1 LLKDVLSEFAQ
12 ELTSLL
18 TEQGEPDLA
27 AQVPGLRLFSRCR
40 CGDDFCAT
48 VYTAPRP
55 KGAWGPEHESVALDP
70 VEGFLILDVVNR
82 EIVSIE
88 VLHRDDL
95 RKEVLA
101 LFP

>member
-1 LLKDVLSEFAQ
+1 MLKDVLSEFAQ
-12 ELTSLL
+12 EITSLL

-27 AQVPGLRLFSRCR
+27 AQVPGLHLFGRCR
-40 CGDDFCAT
+40 CGDNFCAT
-48 VYTAPRP
+48 IYAAPRP
-55 KGAWGPEHESVALDP
+55 KGAWGPEHENVALDP
-70 VEGFLILDVVNR
+70 VEGFLILGVVNR

-88 VLHRDDL
+88 VLYRDDL

>member
-1 LLKDVLSEFAQ
+1 MVTISALLFTQ
-12 ELTSLL
+12 RR
-18 TEQGEPDLA
+18 
-27 AQVPGLRLFSRCR
+27 VPR
-40 CGDDFCAT
+40 D
-48 VYTAPRP
+48 
-55 KGAWGPEHESVALDP
+55 AWGPEHENVALDP

-88 VLHRDDL
+88 VLYRDDL